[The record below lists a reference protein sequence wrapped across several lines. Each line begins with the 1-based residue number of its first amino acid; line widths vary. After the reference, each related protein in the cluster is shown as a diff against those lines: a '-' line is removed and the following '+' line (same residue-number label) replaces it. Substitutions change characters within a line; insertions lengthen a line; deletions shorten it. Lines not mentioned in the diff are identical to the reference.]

1 MTITIGSLFSGIGG
15 FELGLE
21 LAIPNAKTIWQCE
34 QDPFCRKVLAKHWPD
49 ATIYEDIRKMDT
61 QDVPF
66 VDIMCGGF
74 PCQDIS
80 VAGKGAGINGKKS
93 GLWWFMLGC
102 ISRLRPSVVVLEN
115 VPAITFR
122 GGIDVVGSITELG
135 YDCEW
140 GIIPAGGPKGFGA
153 PHLRKRWFLVGYI
166 THTNRIPTS
175 QANKEIVSNR
185 KGGETRNI
193 IGGRAWGNV
202 TSDSNGSPP
211 REMRNRQKQ
220 NKSTE
225 GHKSEVLHK
234 KRETY
239 TKRITTIDRLGITS
253 DPNGERCEERIH
265 TQPNRTKGQ
274 HAQSNHGKSG
284 RKYNYWEKFPTQ
296 PPVCGR
302 DDGISNRVDRL
313 RALGNAIVPQCS
325 EYIGKLIW
333 EAGLL

>member
-21 LAIPNAKTIWQCE
+21 RAIPNSKTIWQCE

-80 VAGKGAGINGKKS
+80 VAGKGAGIHGKKS

-135 YDCEW
+135 YGCEW

-175 QANKEIVSNR
+175 QANKKIVSNR

-202 TSDSNGSPP
+202 TSDPNGIRPDKTND
-211 REMRNRQKQ
+211 R
-220 NKSTE
+220 
-225 GHKSEVLHK
+225 
-234 KRETY
+234 
-239 TKRITTIDRLGITS
+239 RITSIVSEGDDLFARGQTKQIKITH
-253 DPNGERCEERIH
+253 PNGERCEERIH
-265 TQPNRTKGQ
+265 TQTNRTKGQ

-296 PPVCGR
+296 SPLCGR